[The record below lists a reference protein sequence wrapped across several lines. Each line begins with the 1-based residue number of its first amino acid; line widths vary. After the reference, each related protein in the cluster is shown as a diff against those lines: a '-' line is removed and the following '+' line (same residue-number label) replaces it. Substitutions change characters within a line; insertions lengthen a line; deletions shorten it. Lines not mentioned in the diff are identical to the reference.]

1 MVQFLFMLGA
11 PIPCLFVPVLCACLS
26 GTSEARRVSG
36 WNVRLQEDD
45 RMKLVSKASLGA
57 ALALGMIATG
67 VSTPAFAKKENKEKA
82 QPQYTPQL
90 SKEFRAAISAAQTAA
105 KAANAADASAKL
117 AAAEA
122 IATQPDEKFYVGA
135 IAYDIYKLT
144 KDQAAGRKAINQ
156 MIASNSKMA
165 SNLVELYFVSGNMA
179 YEAGDFPDAIAKL
192 TEADRLGSKSVDRLL
207 RLAEA
212 HFKLNQQAVG
222 LTFVER
228 AVAEAS
234 AGGQKAPE
242 SWYARAASVAYKAKL
257 NADVA
262 KWTSAQVRAYPTPE
276 NWRSAL
282 VTYRDGARLEGQPSL
297 DLFRL
302 MRLTKSLAG
311 ERDFFEYASLAID
324 RALPGEAKSTI
335 EEGFASGV
343 VNKSSRAVSEVLTL
357 ATSKIPA
364 DRASIAT
371 SEKLANAAGA
381 TGKPAAGA
389 GDAYLGYGEDAKAIT
404 FYKLALEKGG
414 VDMDQ
419 VNTRLGIALARSGQK
434 DEAKKYFSAVRG
446 PRADIAKYWLL
457 YLDLQP

>member
-1 MVQFLFMLGA
+1 
-11 PIPCLFVPVLCACLS
+11 
-26 GTSEARRVSG
+26 
-36 WNVRLQEDD
+36 
-45 RMKLVSKASLGA
+45 MKLVSKASLGA
-57 ALALGMIATG
+57 ALALGMIAAG
-67 VSTPAFAKKENKEKA
+67 VATPAFAKKAEKA
-82 QPQYTPQL
+82 APQYAPQL
-90 SKEFRAAISAAQTAA
+90 SKEFRAAIGAAQNAA
-105 KAANAADASAKL
+105 KGGNAADAAAKL

-122 IATQPDEKFYVGA
+122 LATQPDEKFYVGA
-135 IAYDIYKLT
+135 IGYDVYKLS
-144 KDQAAGRKAINQ
+144 KDPVAGRKAINQ
-156 MIASNSKMA
+156 MISANSRMA
-165 SNLVELYFVSGNMA
+165 TNLAELNLASGNMA
-179 YEAGDFPDAIAKL
+179 YEAGDYPDAIAKL
-192 TEADRLGSKSVDRLL
+192 TEADRLGSKDVNCLL

-212 HFKLNQQAVG
+212 HFKLNQQALG

-228 AVAEAS
+228 AVAQSNAS
-234 AGGQKAPE
+234 GQKAPE

-257 NADVA
+257 NSEVA

-282 VTYRDGARLEGQPSL
+282 VTYRDGARLDGQPSL

-335 EEGFASGV
+335 EEGFATGV
-343 VNKSSRAVSEVLTL
+343 VSKTSRAVNEVLTL
-357 ATSKIPA
+357 ATNKIA
-364 DRASIAT
+364 TDRASIAT

-404 FYKLALEKGG
+404 FYKMALQKGG

-434 DEAKKYFSAVRG
+434 DEARKYLSAVNG
-446 PRADIAKYWLL
+446 ARADIAKYWML
-457 YLDLQP
+457 YLELQP

>member
-1 MVQFLFMLGA
+1 
-11 PIPCLFVPVLCACLS
+11 
-26 GTSEARRVSG
+26 
-36 WNVRLQEDD
+36 
-45 RMKLVSKASLGA
+45 MKLVSKASLGV

-67 VSTPAFAKKENKEKA
+67 VATPALAKKEEKA
-82 QPQYTPQL
+82 AAQYTPQL
-90 SKEFRAAISAAQTAA
+90 GKEFRVAISAAQNAA
-105 KAANAADASAKL
+105 KAGNAADAAAKL

-122 IATQPDEKFYVGA
+122 LATQPDEKFYVGA
-135 IAYDIYKLT
+135 IGYDVYKIT
-144 KDQAAGRKAINQ
+144 KDPATGRKAINQ
-156 MIASNSKMA
+156 MISANSKLA
-165 SNLVELYFVSGNMA
+165 TNLAELNFVSGNMA
-179 YEAGDFPDAIAKL
+179 YEAGDYPDSIAKL

-212 HFKLNQQAVG
+212 YFKLNQQAQG

-228 AVAEAS
+228 AVAESNA
-234 AGGQKAPE
+234 AGQKAPE

-257 NADVA
+257 NAEVA
-262 KWTSAQVRAYPTPE
+262 KWTSAQVRAYPTSE

-282 VTYRDGARLEGQPSL
+282 VTYRDGAHLDGQPSL

-343 VNKSSRAVSEVLTL
+343 VSKTSRAVNEVLTL
-357 ATSKIPA
+357 ATNKIPT

-371 SEKLANAAGA
+371 SEKLANAPGA

-404 FYKLALEKGG
+404 YYKLALQKGG

-434 DEAKKYFSAVRG
+434 DEARKYLSAVTG
-446 PRADIAKYWLL
+446 PRADIAKYWML

>member
-1 MVQFLFMLGA
+1 M
-11 PIPCLFVPVLCACLS
+11 
-26 GTSEARRVSG
+26 
-36 WNVRLQEDD
+36 N
-45 RMKLVSKASLGA
+45 LVSKASLGV
-57 ALALGMIATG
+57 ALALGMVAAG
-67 VSTPAFAKKENKEKA
+67 VATPAMAKKEEKA
-82 QPQYTPQL
+82 PAQYTPQL
-90 SKEFRAAISAAQTAA
+90 GKEFRAAVSAAQNAA
-105 KAANAADASAKL
+105 KAGNAADAAAKL

-122 IATQPDEKFYVGA
+122 LATQPDEKFYVGA
-135 IAYDIYKLT
+135 IAYDVYKLT
-144 KDQAAGRKAINQ
+144 KDPATGRKAINQ
-156 MIASNSKMA
+156 MINANSKMA
-165 SNLVELYFVSGNMA
+165 ANLAELNFVSGNMA
-179 YEAGDFPDAIAKL
+179 YEAGDYADAIAKL
-192 TEADRLGSKSVDRLL
+192 TEADRLGWKSVDRLL

-212 HFKLNQQAVG
+212 YFKLNQQAQG

-228 AVAEAS
+228 AVAESNA
-234 AGGQKAPE
+234 AGQKAPE

-257 NADVA
+257 NAEVA

-282 VTYRDGARLEGQPSL
+282 VTYRDGAHLDGQPSL

-335 EEGFASGV
+335 EEGFATGV
-343 VNKSSRAVSEVLTL
+343 VSKTSRAVNEVLTL
-357 ATSKIPA
+357 ATNKIPT

-404 FYKLALEKGG
+404 YYKMALQKGG
-414 VDMDQ
+414 VDVDQ

-434 DEAKKYFSAVRG
+434 DEARKYLSAVTG
-446 PRADIAKYWLL
+446 PRADIAKYWML